1 MASDS
6 AGSADNSI
14 VTFITLGRD
23 DGLSILL

>member
-6 AGSADNSI
+6 AGPADSSI
-14 VTFITLGRD
+14 VNFITLGRD